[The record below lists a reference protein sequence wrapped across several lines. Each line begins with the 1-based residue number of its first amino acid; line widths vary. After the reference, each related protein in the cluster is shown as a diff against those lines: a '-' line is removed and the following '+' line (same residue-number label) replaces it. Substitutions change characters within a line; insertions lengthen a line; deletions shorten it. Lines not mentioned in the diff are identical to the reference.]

1 MMCAW
6 VVLSLLRRACGEH
19 TDLAH
24 RPERRVSVVHGKG
37 CEGFLMLV
45 RCSDLHICTTLRTTL
60 FLFNSSVFSKYFSSL
75 LPRTFN
81 ILTWIFIS
89 HQNKFNLHLKFK
101 REEKKKAASNPKI
114 RICF

>member
-45 RCSDLHICTTLRTTL
+45 RCSDLHICMNKNKKLYR
-60 FLFNSSVFSKYFSSL
+60 
-75 LPRTFN
+75 LPTDQPSQEN
-81 ILTWIFIS
+81 NPIIT
-89 HQNKFNLHLKFK
+89 
-101 REEKKKAASNPKI
+101 SNYI
-114 RICF
+114 I